1 MKTTTMKPKR
11 KITTLR
17 GLRKEK
23 ARLAL
28 QIEQEQL
35 ELRNDFELLKESF
48 WPIQIVQRFRK
59 TAESVSENRFFV
71 IGAQLAYAILQ
82 AAGKRNKNESAS
94 SGDHSV
100 LDFLKQAARSF
111 IEFYTKKE
119 DAEKE
124 DET

>member
-1 MKTTTMKPKR
+1 MKPKR
-11 KITTLR
+11 KIISLR

-28 QIEQEQL
+28 RIEQEQQ

-48 WPIQIVQRFRK
+48 WPLQIVRRFRR

-82 AAGKRNKNESAS
+82 AAGKRNKTESN

-100 LDFLKQAARSF
+100 LDFLKQAAKSF

-119 DAEKE
+119 EPGDPE
-124 DET
+124 

>member
-1 MKTTTMKPKR
+1 MKPKR

-28 QIEQEQL
+28 RIEQEQQ

-48 WPIQIVQRFRK
+48 WPLQIVRRFRR

-82 AAGKRNKNESAS
+82 AAGKRNKTESN
-94 SGDHSV
+94 SGEHSSV
-100 LDFLKQAARSF
+100 LDFLKQAAKSF

-119 DAEKE
+119 EPGDPE
-124 DET
+124 

>member
-1 MKTTTMKPKR
+1 MKTKTTTMKPKR
-11 KITTLR
+11 KITSLR
-17 GLRKEK
+17 VLRKEK

-28 QIEQEQL
+28 QIEQEQQ
-35 ELRNDFELLKESF
+35 ERRNDFELLKESF
-48 WPIQIVQRFRK
+48 WPLQIVRRFSK

-71 IGAQLAYAILQ
+71 IGAQLAYSILQ
-82 AAGKRNKNESAS
+82 AAGKRNKNESS

-119 DAEKE
+119 EPSDPE
-124 DET
+124 